1 MRLEVRYNRL
11 AQASERLQDE
21 VRDIVEETSAQ
32 IEQTIRSSVADTK
45 LPVRRDVVQG
55 GFRAQVRIGS
65 TRRFYPAFLEYGT
78 RQRPAR
84 PFATP
89 AAEAERPEYMA
100 RMRRILRR
108 L

>member
-11 AQASERLQDE
+11 AQAKEKLQEDA
-21 VRDIVEETSAQ
+21 RDAVEETSAA
-32 IEQTIRSSVADTK
+32 IEQTIRSAIADTK
-45 LPVRRDVVQG
+45 LPVRRDVVQS
-55 GFRAQVRIGS
+55 GFRAQIRVGN

-89 AAEAERPEYMA
+89 AAEAERPEFVA
-100 RMRRILRR
+100 RMRRIIRR